1 MENFNAALKVHAYQE
16 FERVSSLTQD
26 DNSELQEQMSDGM
39 IILMEDRDVLTS
51 HLEASKENVDQK
63 ISDKETDIV
72 RTLQEDWKTTETR
85 ILDQQQMRNRNIV
98 EEVIFTCENYREDI
112 SNH

>member
-1 MENFNAALKVHAYQE
+1 
-16 FERVSSLTQD
+16 
-26 DNSELQEQMSDGM
+26 M

-72 RTLQEDWKTTETR
+72 RTLQEDWKATETR
-85 ILDQQQMRNRNIV
+85 ILDQQQMRNRNII
-98 EEVIFTCENYREDI
+98 EEVIKTCENSRDDI
-112 SNH
+112 SKGFTFNEV